1 MSCWLPQQAVSKGS
15 AEPWVC
21 AGLQSRAPVATA
33 GGLTRQTFLGSV
45 LRGRLGQRFGE
56 AFCVLLEESAD

>member
-1 MSCWLPQQAVSKGS
+1 MLCWLTAVSKGS

-21 AGLQSRAPVATA
+21 AGLQSSKAPVATA
-33 GGLTRQTFLGSV
+33 GGLAQETFLGSV
-45 LRGRLGQRFGE
+45 LRGRLGERFGE